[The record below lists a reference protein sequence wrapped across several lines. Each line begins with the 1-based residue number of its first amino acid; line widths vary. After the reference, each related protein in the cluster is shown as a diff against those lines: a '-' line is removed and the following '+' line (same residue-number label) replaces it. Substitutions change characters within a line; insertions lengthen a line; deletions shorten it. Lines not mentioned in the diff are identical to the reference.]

1 MNWASLFPLPEDA
14 VETGYEIGRNL
25 RRSGA
30 GKSGEK
36 RKMSR
41 WVQDNAVSPN
51 IMFWRAG
58 FRAGYR
64 GSPKP
69 DSGS

>member
-14 VETGYEIGRNL
+14 VEIGYEIGRNL
-25 RRSGA
+25 RSGGS
-30 GKSGEK
+30 GKSSEK
-36 RKMSR
+36 ENLSR
-41 WVQDNAVSPN
+41 WARDGAASPN
-51 IMFWRAG
+51 AIFWEVG

-69 DSGS
+69 DSGL